1 MLVSLEEV
9 KEYLKLDDYDEEDNL
24 INLLIQ
30 NAEIYIEDAVRPIEE
45 MGEKSKAK
53 AKLLALVLISDFYE
67 NRSFNTNLGKS
78 TGVSEKVRYTV
89 QSMIFQLQ
97 LRCDYIS

>member
-1 MLVSLEEV
+1 MLVSLQEA

-24 INLLIQ
+24 INLFIQ
-30 NAEIYIEDAVRPIEE
+30 NAEIYIEDAIKPIEE

-53 AKLLALVLISDFYE
+53 AKLIALVLISDFYE
-67 NRSFNTNLGKS
+67 NRSLNMSLGKS
-78 TGVSEKVRYTV
+78 MGVSEKVRFTV

-97 LRCDYIS
+97 LRSDN

>member
-1 MLVSLEEV
+1 MLVSLQEA

-24 INLLIQ
+24 INLFIQ
-30 NAEIYIEDAVRPIEE
+30 NAEIYIEDSIKPIEE

-53 AKLLALVLISDFYE
+53 AKLIALVLISDFYE
-67 NRSFNTNLGKS
+67 NRSLNMSLGKNM
-78 TGVSEKVRYTV
+78 GVSEKVRFTV

-97 LRCDYIS
+97 LRSDN